1 MPKSSKDKDTPPEKR
16 SVHQRLGDAFRRLW
30 RWCLRRESDTTLRDA
45 IEELIEE
52 DSEGESS
59 IGTDERL
66 LLNNVLSLKDLT
78 AEDVMIP
85 YANIIAVPF
94 SAKPKEV
101 IEIFIKEGVSQVP
114 VYSGTIDNIIGGLSI
129 KDVLAW
135 TNSRPNAGL
144 KDVLKDI
151 PFIAPTMRTLDLLLQ
166 MRETGMRMA
175 IVVDEYGGVEGLV
188 TFAALIEEIIGD
200 IQYAQDHGD
209 DNPIEIQSNG
219 CIILNASTTLEE
231 LDEFLER
238 VCEKKINWLK
248 GFEDEDIDTVGGMI
262 ALLTGRVPLRGEL
275 IVAPEGGA
283 EFEILDADP
292 RRIKKVAIRNVI
304 QGSPLPKGNNGNG
317 LSAASLA
324 EVSGQ

>member
-1 MPKSSKDKDTPPEKR
+1 MTKPKDTNSEKR
-16 SVHQRLGDAFRRLW
+16 SIYQRMADAFRRLW
-30 RWCLRRESDTTLRDA
+30 RWCLRKEPDTSLRDA

-85 YANIIAVPF
+85 YANILAVSL
-94 SAKPKEV
+94 SAKPEEI
-101 IEIFIKEGVSQVP
+101 IETFAKAGVSQMP
-114 VYSGTIDNIIGGLSI
+114 VYVDTIDNIVGGVSI
-129 KDVLAW
+129 KDVLVWA
-135 TNSRPNAGL
+135 NGHKRANL
-144 KDVLKDI
+144 KAILKEV

-166 MRETGMRMA
+166 MRESGMRMA

-188 TFAALIEEIIGD
+188 TFAALIEEVIGD

-209 DNPIEIQSNG
+209 GNPIEIQSNG
-219 CIILNASTTLEE
+219 CIILDASTTLEE
-231 LDEFLER
+231 LDAFLER

-248 GFEDEDIDTVGGMI
+248 GAEDEDIDTIGGLI
-262 ALLTGRVPLRGEL
+262 ALLVGRVPLRGEL
-275 IVAPEGGA
+275 IVHPEGP

-292 RRIKKVAIRNVI
+292 RHIKKVAIRNVI
-304 QGSPLPKGNNGNG
+304 QGSNFSESIKIAG
-317 LSAASLA
+317 
-324 EVSGQ
+324 